1 MNEFFN
7 IALAFPTLPLS
18 ILVGFI
24 LIYWLLAC
32 TGLVD
37 SDAAEGGWL
46 DPDVGD
52 LIEAGSHGHG
62 HGDHHPLASAS
73 LAGLMSRLGLATVPV
88 MVTASLVILFMW
100 GLTYYAH
107 MFLIADLNLGV
118 RLAAG
123 AGIILLTFILSVLA
137 AAAVLKP
144 VRWFLRKFTSSTSE
158 EKEIRG
164 KEGLVVS
171 AVVDSIGGRISVDD
185 GGAGLILNARSLSGD
200 TLPRNASV
208 VVVAQDAQ
216 TGLYE
221 VVLKEEFY
229 KL

>member
-7 IALAFPTLPLS
+7 IALSFPTLPLS

-37 SDAAEGGWL
+37 NDAAEGGWL
-46 DPDVGD
+46 DADVGD
-52 LIEAGSHGHG
+52 LVEAGSHHHHHDGH
-62 HGDHHPLASAS
+62 LASAGI
-73 LAGLMSRLGLATVPV
+73 AGLMSRLGLSTVPV

-107 MFLIADLNLGV
+107 MFFVADLNLGV
-118 RLAAG
+118 RLAVG
-123 AGIILLTFILSVLA
+123 AGIMLATFILSVLA

-144 VRWFLRKFTSSTSE
+144 VRWFLRKFTSSSSE
-158 EKEIRG
+158 EKEVRG
-164 KEGLVVS
+164 KEGLVLS
-171 AVVDSIGGRISVDD
+171 AVVDGIGGRVSVDD
-185 GGAGLILNARSLSGD
+185 GGAGLILTARSLTGES
-200 TLPRNASV
+200 LPRNASIV
-208 VVVAQDAQ
+208 VVSQDVA

-221 VVLKEEFY
+221 VVSKEEFY
-229 KL
+229 KLK